1 METKDQMKPNQTKAK
16 LQAGETVYGCFN
28 TLNEPR
34 LIELYGYQPWDFIVF
49 DGEHAPLEPRDVEN
63 LTRAAQL
70 LNLTPLVRATTNAQP
85 TILQYL
91 DTGAMGVVVPW
102 VNTALEAENVVRSV
116 KYFPRGV
123 RGLASVRAADY
134 GQTMSLAEYV
144 AQANAETLVVVQCE
158 SPTAVED
165 AAAIAAVDGVDVVF
179 IGPND
184 LAQSMGLTGQT
195 DHPDVIAAVERVIAA
210 VTPAGKAVGMMVK
223 SAENAI
229 FWRERGVR
237 FIAASLD
244 KLIVTGMKSYLS
256 AVKG

>member
-237 FIAASLD
+237 FIATSLD